1 MNWNLSTWSI
11 KNPVPVLVLFLV
23 LMVMG
28 SLAFVALGIDENPN
42 IDVPVASVTVTQM
55 GAAPSELETQV
66 TRKIEDAV
74 SGIGNVKHIMSTV
87 NTGASTTSIEFV
99 LGTNT
104 DRAVN
109 DVRDAI
115 AKIKQDLPDGI
126 DEPIIQ
132 RVDFVGGP
140 FVSYTV
146 SSPTLTPT
154 EISWLVDND
163 LGRALL
169 SVPGVGQV
177 QRAGGVDREIRV
189 DLDPTRLEAL
199 GVTADMVNA
208 QVRALNID
216 LPGGRGEIGRAE
228 QSIRTLGSAH
238 TLERLSA
245 TEILLP
251 QGRHA
256 RLDTLGTVTDSASEV
271 RQMAIMDGK
280 QVVVFSIVRSTGSN
294 LVDVEKAVD
303 KRLAELKTSLPK
315 DVQINKIRTNGKY
328 VKEAYDA
335 SLDSLIIGALLAVA
349 VIYIFL
355 KDWRATFI
363 SGLAIP
369 LSVVPTFAVMQW
381 AGFTLNGMSLLGL
394 ALVIGILVDDA
405 IVEIENIVRHLKM
418 GKPPLKAAIEA
429 AEEIGMAVIATT
441 MTVIVVFVPVAFM
454 GGIPGQFFKQFG
466 LTVTVAVLFSLLVAR
481 MVTPMMAAYGMKDM
495 PEHKGRGKL
504 MRLYEKMLIW
514 ALNRRLLTVIAS
526 IVLFVVSIALFKS
539 MPTSLISNV
548 DRGECLINVELP
560 PGAVLSDTER
570 ACNQL
575 TKIVSSHKEAK
586 AVVAFIGT
594 PTASRRSSAGNQ
606 GEVNRASIYITMVP
620 KEHRKIS
627 QQAFEEKLRQE
638 IKVVPGVRLTF
649 SRSSGMTGK
658 PVRIAL
664 TSNDPSDLEK
674 TAEKLIDE
682 MRPVKGLSD
691 VTSSASLLR
700 PEILVK
706 PDFERAARVGVSVMA
721 IARTALIATLGD
733 SDANLA
739 KFDLKDRQINI
750 RVQLDPQYRN
760 DMATIGN
767 LKVQGNNGRLVPLK
781 SVATV
786 EFGSG
791 PSQIDRF
798 DRERQ
803 VTVEASLDSNLTLGD
818 ALKKVHQLPAFK
830 TMPKTIHEQP
840 LGDVEIQRDVFNGF
854 GTAIG
859 AAVLLIYA
867 VLVVLFGG
875 FLHPLTIMMSLP
887 LSLCG
892 ALIGL
897 VMFNQ
902 SIGLYALIGIT
913 MLMGLVT
920 KNAILLVEYALVQ
933 MQNGLPRRE
942 ALITAGETRMR
953 PIFMTTIAMIA
964 GMLPVAMG
972 IGAGSEARA
981 PMAISVVG
989 GLITS
994 TLLTLLVI
1002 PVVFTYIDDFQSWLM
1017 RVLPHSLKGP
1027 SAHGS
1032 GPAKSSQKD
1041 VERHT
1046 VG

>member
-28 SLAFVALGIDENPN
+28 SLSFVALGIDENPN
-42 IDVPVASVTVTQM
+42 IDVPLASVTVTQM

-87 NTGASTTSIEFV
+87 NTGATTTSIEFV

-132 RVDFVGGP
+132 RIDFVGGP

-146 SSPTLTPT
+146 ASPTLTPT
-154 EISWLVDND
+154 ELSWLVDND
-163 LGRALL
+163 IGRALL
-169 SVPGVGQV
+169 SVQGVGQV
-177 QRAGGVDREIRV
+177 QRAGGVDREIRI
-189 DLDPTRLEAL
+189 DLDPTRLEAV
-199 GVTADMVNA
+199 GATADLVNA
-208 QVRALNID
+208 QIRALNID
-216 LPGGRGEIGRAE
+216 LPGGRGEIGSAE

-238 TLERLSA
+238 SLERLAA

-251 QGRHA
+251 GGRHA
-256 RLDTLGTVTDSASEV
+256 RLDTLGKVTDGSSEV
-271 RQMAIMDGK
+271 RQMAIMNNK
-280 QVVVFSIVRSTGSN
+280 PVVVFSIVRSTGSN
-294 LVDVEKAVD
+294 LVDVEKGVD
-303 KRLAELKTSLPK
+303 KKLAELKSVLPK
-315 DVQINKIRTNGKY
+315 DVQLNKIRSNGKY
-328 VKEAYDA
+328 VKESYDA
-335 SLDSLIIGALLAVA
+335 SLDSLIFGALLAVA
-349 VIYIFL
+349 VIWFFL
-355 KDWRATFI
+355 RDWRATFI
-363 SGLAIP
+363 SGVAIP

-418 GKPPLKAAIEA
+418 GKPPLKASIEA
-429 AEEIGMAVIATT
+429 AEEIGLAVVATT
-441 MTVIVVFVPVAFM
+441 LTVIVVFVPVAFM

-466 LTVTVAVLFSLLVAR
+466 LTVTVAVMFSLLVAR

-495 PEHKGRGKL
+495 PEHKGRSPM
-504 MRLYEKMLIW
+504 MRFYQKMLIW
-514 ALNRRLLTVIAS
+514 ALNRRMVTVVLSVI
-526 IVLFVVSIALFKS
+526 LFVFSIMLFKT

-548 DRGECLINVELP
+548 DRGEVLINVELP
-560 PGAVLSDTER
+560 PGAALVDAEKACDQLSS
-570 ACNQL
+570 
-575 TKIVSSHKEAK
+575 IVKKHEEVKN
-586 AVVAFIGT
+586 VVAFIGT
-594 PTASRRSSAGNQ
+594 PTASRRSSAGNM
-606 GEVNRASIYITMVP
+606 GEVNKASIYVTLKP
-620 KEHRKIS
+620 KEERHIS
-627 QQAFEEKLRQE
+627 QQGFEEMLRKE
-638 IKVVPGVRLTF
+638 IKGVPGVRLTF

-664 TSNDPSDLEK
+664 TSNEPDKLEK
-674 TAEKLIDE
+674 TAEILIDQ

-706 PDFERAARVGVSVMA
+706 PDFERAARQGVSVMT

-750 RVQLDPQYRN
+750 RVQLDPRYRN
-760 DMATIGN
+760 DIATIGN
-767 LKVQGNNGRLVPLK
+767 LKVQGNNGKLLPLK
-781 SVATV
+781 SVANL

-803 VTVEASLDSNLTLGD
+803 VTIEASLDSKLTLGE
-818 ALKKVHQLPAFK
+818 ALKEVHKLPAFK
-830 TMPKTIHEQP
+830 TMDKSIREQP

-892 ALIGL
+892 ALLGL
-897 VMFNQ
+897 VFFNQ

-920 KNAILLVEYALVQ
+920 KNAILLVEYALMAMKQ
-933 MQNGLPRRE
+933 GLPRRE

-953 PIFMTTIAMIA
+953 PILMTTIAMIA
-964 GMLPVAMG
+964 GMLPIAMG

-989 GLITS
+989 GLITA

-1002 PVVFTYIDDFQSWLM
+1002 PVVFTYIDDFQSWLL
-1017 RVLPHSLKGP
+1017 RVLPMRPTG
-1027 SAHGS
+1027 
-1032 GPAKSSQKD
+1032 GPAEAEKSSANVVKEPEKNS
-1041 VERHT
+1041 V
-1046 VG
+1046 